1 MTNPTNEIDARINYA
16 EQLLCVHLFDELKSF
31 IQEYTIRLHYDTGKF
46 GEPEKSNKYFV
57 FCAYKEKA
65 IASQK
70 NTDSKD
76 RVQRND
82 YDDWFK
88 NNIPKYRKF
97 HGHKKKGPDVEDM
110 DLLKAIVGFFQYLK
124 NKEITPD
131 LWITATKHVVNPIS
145 DIPDYKSESFER
157 YINHICESLNISKTY
172 EAGTK
177 FSKIKDI
184 VDKASF
190 WNNTLFLAWSI
201 RCAYTHGTTR
211 PSTYGQQ
218 RECSRVFLYSSIML
232 YYYLMKHNSGSFPE
246 GSLNTSLT
254 VTVNREAT
262 INVKS
267 DTTTYQPISTSQ
279 KKTDKT
285 TYTISTFTIPR
296 FTPIEVC
303 TTTTVTVNDR
313 TAQSTPREFNHLYW
327 DVLMTVTYP
336 DPKSDITRG
345 NIVYDFKVNDSLL
358 ASATDEK
365 QLEEIKK
372 ILNEQ
377 SEAIKGIITQTN
389 SESLI
394 KSIEDLKTSIGNASD
409 LEGIKEAINNSDKE
423 LQNEIKKLSE
433 QIETSKNE
441 VIQKGDEN
449 TDKVIQKGE
458 ENTDK
463 VIQKDDENT
472 DKVIKKINK
481 NKKLLI
487 GTIIVAFVLL
497 YWGFGGLSSLTR
509 WSKEVCYNV
518 FHSEYFANLAY
529 DAGSESIAYKHAT
542 NLESEKKYTEAA
554 EWYQKAITR
563 YESIDSAQLS
573 SEAAYQL
580 AIMYMRGK
588 GGSFDLSKSRD
599 YALRAS
605 NEYGRG
611 LYLYLLT
618 RADDSP
624 SFKKAVEE
632 VKIYNHLNLE
642 CDDYATLAKALVQF
656 ADGSKSSIAVIDSLS
671 KSSSVANLEATFERA
686 MLAFVGKEDFM
697 SPCISIGSYLLQDMA
712 DNHNYLPAQ
721 LAMGELWHRLD
732 RIDLAIPYYSIA
744 VFNHQCFEVAPT
756 LLRLIQCVPSFEL
769 APFGNKDE
777 IETKLNEICSLKEQQ
792 GPHLN
797 LLESIY
803 LFEDSL
809 YNSSLSRLSN
819 AVKIAQKGNKYQIYN
834 DDKSKIF
841 IGLHIPDVDLDSL
854 INDSITGKMRDA
866 AKDYLLAV
874 RYAKG
879 YGVSA
884 INMTLSDSLLES
896 SAKKGFN
903 DAIYSWAVK
912 NYQKGDYLS
921 AINLLYK
928 IEKQDFTAAYLLH
941 KILNSFDEKLG
952 ANYLKNAH
960 PDLKKLYGIGYSNG
974 IDGLLSQATD
984 LEWLTLK
991 YYELGSN
998 EFLVSALFV
1007 LGNIYTRLSELDS
1020 EHNILHSELAISSFN
1035 LCGVIDNKCTAPI
1048 FALENLY
1055 HDRGLHTEAAD
1066 AYLELCKR
1074 IFQNDEITLDHD
1086 LKNMVI
1092 AVLIERY
1099 PETVESLNE
1108 YLGYDI
1114 TEQSKP
1120 IEINFDS
1127 MHKKLG
1133 GLNVLNL
1140 NLIDAYKY

>member
-1 MTNPTNEIDARINYA
+1 MTNPTNVIDAQINYA

-31 IQEYTIRLHYDTGKF
+31 IKEYTIRLHYEPGKF
-46 GEPEKSNKYFV
+46 GEPETSNKYLV
-57 FCAYKEKA
+57 FRALKQKVLNELKETEMYFMSTWALNRK
-65 IASQK
+65 K
-70 NTDSKD
+70 E
-76 RVQRND
+76 
-82 YDDWFK
+82 
-88 NNIPKYRKF
+88 PKQNY
-97 HGHKKKGPDVEDM
+97 GHYNGPDITDT
-110 DLLKAIVGFFQYLK
+110 DLLKAIVGFFNYLK
-124 NKEITPD
+124 KNDINTNTYID
-131 LWITATKHVVNPIS
+131 ATKFVVNPLTAPNTALPS
-145 DIPDYKSESFER
+145 DSAFENYIDNVYSKLGLESNKGSKKKMFMDIHEKL
-157 YINHICESLNISKTY
+157 SLSLSKCT
-172 EAGTK
+172 
-177 FSKIKDI
+177 SL
-184 VDKASF
+184 V
-190 WNNTLFLAWSI
+190 NPLFLTWSI
-201 RCAYTHGTTR
+201 RCFEAHRQSSPTTT
-211 PSTYGQQ
+211 PIPNLSQI
-218 RECSRVFLYSSIML
+218 RECYRVFLYASIML
-232 YYYLMKHNSGSFPE
+232 YYYLMKHDNKSFPE
-246 GSLNTSLT
+246 GSLDTSLT
-254 VTVNREAT
+254 VTVNRNAT
-262 INVKS
+262 IRVKDDKS
-267 DTTTYQPISTSQ
+267 EYTPINISLKDINNTSYTIATFTVPRFKQIEIST
-279 KKTDKT
+279 KVENRP
-285 TYTISTFTIPR
+285 STEVENR
-296 FTPIEVC
+296 PI
-303 TTTTVTVNDR
+303 TQT
-313 TAQSTPREFNHLYW
+313 QEFSHLHW

-358 ASATDEK
+358 ASVTDEK

-377 SEAIKGIITQTN
+377 SEAIKVIITQTN

-409 LEGIKEAINNSDKE
+409 LEGIKEAINNSNQE
-423 LQNEIKKLSE
+423 LQHEIKKLSQKIDAKTE
-433 QIETSKNE
+433 E
-441 VIQKGDEN
+441 VIQEIGETKDEL
-449 TDKVIQKGE
+449 
-458 ENTDK
+458 
-463 VIQKDDENT
+463 
-472 DKVIKKINK
+472 IKKIDENRDK
-481 NKKLLI
+481 NKKLLKWA
-487 GTIIVAFVLL
+487 IIAVLVSL
-497 YWGFGGLSSLTR
+497 IALDLGFGCLSSLTR
-509 WSKEVCYNV
+509 WPKELCYNV

-542 NLESEKKYTEAA
+542 NLETEKKYPEAT

-573 SEAAYQL
+573 SEVAYQL

-588 GGSFDLSKSRD
+588 GGSFDLSKSRE

-605 NEYGRG
+605 NEYGKG

-686 MLAFVGKEDFM
+686 MLAFVGKEDYM

-777 IETKLNEICSLKEQQ
+777 IETKLNEICSLTDLQ

-797 LLESIY
+797 MLESMY

-819 AVKIAQKGNKYQIYN
+819 AVKIAQKSNKYQIYN

-998 EFLVSALFV
+998 EVLASTLFV
-1007 LGNIYTRLSELDS
+1007 LGNIYTRLTELDS
-1020 EHNILHSELAISSFN
+1020 VHNILLSELAISSYN
-1035 LCGVIDNKCTAPI
+1035 LCGVIDNKSTAPI

-1055 HDRGLHTEAAD
+1055 HDRGLHTEAAY

-1074 IFQNDEITLDHD
+1074 IFQNDEFTLDND

-1108 YLGYDI
+1108 FLGYDI
-1114 TEQSKP
+1114 TKQRKP

-1133 GLNVLNL
+1133 GLNVLNQ
-1140 NLIDAYKY
+1140 IDAYKY